1 MHLPPLVDPGP
12 PLTAAERER
21 TARQTLL
28 PELGESG
35 QRRLAAARVLVIGA
49 GGLGSPVL
57 AYLAAAGVGTI
68 GIVDD
73 DVVDRSNL
81 HRQVLHAEASIGERK
96 VQHAA
101 RRLREHNPAVVIEEH
116 EVWIDER
123 SATEVLRGYDV
134 VLDGTDTFATRYV
147 VADACAD
154 LGVPLVWGS
163 ILRLDGQVSVF
174 WSHPPGDVA
183 PVTLR
188 DLFPAPP
195 PPGSVPSCAEAGVLG
210 PLCGIVGSMMA
221 MEAIKLLV
229 GFGDVLLGRVA
240 VVDAATMR
248 VHDVA
253 FAGTGAPPSGLA
265 RATVPTASNP
275 AEPAANPPATDLLGR
290 TLLDVREPAEFAVD
304 ALFGAVNVP
313 VSALEQA
320 ARTGPGAAAALLR
333 EAGVPDGVP
342 LATYCAAGV
351 RAARAARTLAGLD
364 RDVAALSPDDV
375 ARMRPRT

>member
-1 MHLPPLVDPGP
+1 MRLPPLVEPGP
-12 PLTAAERER
+12 ALSADEALR
-21 TARQTLL
+21 TARHTLL
-28 PELGESG
+28 PEVGEIG
-35 QRRLAAARVLVIGA
+35 QRRLAAARVLVVGA
-49 GGLGSPVL
+49 GGLGAPVL
-57 AYLAAAGVGTI
+57 QYLAAAGVGTI
-68 GIVDD
+68 AVVDD
-73 DVVDRSNL
+73 DVVEISNL
-81 HRQVLHAEASIGERK
+81 HRQVIHAVGSLGEAKTAS
-96 VQHAA
+96 AA
-101 RRLREHNPAVVIEEH
+101 RRLREIAPELCVIEIAERLTDANAH
-116 EVWIDER
+116 EVLAGW
-123 SATEVLRGYDV
+123 DV

-174 WSHPPGDVA
+174 WSRPPGDVA

-188 DLFPAPP
+188 DLFPGPP

-221 MEAIKLLV
+221 MEAIKLVV

-240 VVDAATMR
+240 AVDAASMR

-253 FAGTGAPPSGLA
+253 FAGTGASPSALTA
-265 RATVPTASNP
+265 ASNT
-275 AEPAANPPATDLLGR
+275 AEPAANPRATDFSAR

-351 RAARAARTLAGLD
+351 RAARAARTLAGLN